1 EMSYFSNEYAMEP
14 KDYTVL
20 TTTFGKKGQY
30 RVRFVLPN
38 EGVDVNSLIET
49 GVLSELADLEY
60 LTYSVDFEL
69 PRMEVAPSDALNLTD
84 MIREMGVPSLSR
96 EATTLFT
103 PAEEVDV
110 TVKQKTSVKFNEE
123 GAEAAAVTWAGM
135 LTSPGMAGSAD
146 FHLDRPFIF
155 SIELAKTGD
164 ILFAGKIVNL

>member
-20 TTTFGKKGQY
+20 TTTFGKESQY

-38 EGVDVNSLIET
+38 EGVDVNSLIEAD
-49 GVLSELADLEY
+49 VLSELGSLPY
-60 LTYSVDFEL
+60 VKYSVDFEM
-69 PRMEVAPSDALNLTD
+69 PRMDVAPSEALDLTK
-84 MIREMGVPSLSR
+84 MISEMGVPSLGK

-103 PAEEVDV
+103 PAIEVGV
-110 TVKQKTSVKFNEE
+110 IVKQKTSIKFNEE
-123 GAEAAAVTWAGM
+123 GAEAAAVTWADID
-135 LTSPGMAGSAD
+135 TSIGVSGRAD